1 MTPPPALNRIYA
13 MFLRYLYLHQRSL
26 PRNLEIIF
34 WPVMDLLVWGFV
46 TLYLQKITSSAAGGI
61 VVFLIGAMIF
71 WDILY
76 RAQQTISIP
85 FMEDQWAR
93 NTLNLL
99 ISPLRF
105 WEWMTAMICYGI
117 VKITVI
123 IAVLAVLAWQFYHYS
138 IGSLG
143 FSLLPLIANLL
154 LFGWAL
160 GIFTTGLLL
169 FWGHTAEALIW
180 GIPFLIQPFSAVFY
194 PMSVL
199 PAWLQPV
206 SRMLPSTYVFEGMRE
221 VIQNGTLDPAL
232 CWSAFGLNF
241 VYLCLAGFSLRGM
254 LVKARQSGRL
264 SRLGND

>member
-1 MTPPPALNRIYA
+1 MKESLIRIYA

-46 TLYLQKITSSAAGGI
+46 TLYIQKIASVPVGGVI
-61 VVFLIGAMIF
+61 VSLIGAMIL

-85 FMEDQWAR
+85 FMEDQWAH
-93 NTLNLL
+93 NTINLL

-105 WEWMTAMICYGI
+105 WEWMVAMICYGI

-123 IAVLAVLAWQFYHYS
+123 IGVLGILAWWFYAYQ
-138 IGSLG
+138 IWSLG
-143 FSLLPLIANLL
+143 FYFLPLAFNLL

-180 GIPFLIQPFSAVFY
+180 GVPFLVQPISAVFY
-194 PMSVL
+194 PVEVL
-199 PAWLQPV
+199 PHWLQIV
-206 SRMLPSTYVFEGMRE
+206 SLSLPSTYVFEGMRA
-221 VIQNGTLDPAL
+221 VIQNGSISQTFIWVPFL
-232 CWSAFGLNF
+232 LNL
-241 VYLCLAGFSLRGM
+241 VYFCLASGALRWM
-254 LVKARQSGRL
+254 FTKARQAGRL